1 MSVYSRASRILLPI
15 QNALLDQP
23 LGRRSTLNLVL
34 QVIHQ
39 HVLLEL
45 VGLSLEGRRG
55 VDTAAKNVTW
65 IQSDD

>member
-1 MSVYSRASRILLPI
+1 MSFYSRASWILLPI

-45 VGLSLEGRRG
+45 VGLGLEGRRG
-55 VDTAAKNVTW
+55 VDTAAENVTW
-65 IQSDD
+65 IQSDG